1 MSNLIHDRVWERQ
14 RESKRVNDK
23 LTTSRLGGLF
33 LAYERAMLAAHM
45 KDVQIET
52 IEWPSKKLLDAAQEL
67 WRVADRARAALA
79 YEIIGEAI
87 PEEAAS

>member
-33 LAYERAMLAAHM
+33 LAYERAMLKAQT
-45 KDVQIET
+45 KDAQVGMF
-52 IEWPSKKLLDAAQEL
+52 EWPSTKLLDASREL
-67 WRVADRARAALA
+67 WNVADRARAALA